1 MSAIMYLLNALGI
14 LPAIQ
19 TLVTAI
25 VLLVL
30 LLIVIR
36 RS

>member
-1 MSAIMYLLNALGI
+1 MSAVMYLLNALGI

-19 TLVTAI
+19 TLVTS
-25 VLLVL
+25 
-30 LLIVIR
+30 IVILIILLMIAK

>member
-1 MSAIMYLLNALGI
+1 MSAVMYLLNELGI

-19 TLVTAI
+19 TLVTSI
-25 VLLVL
+25 VILIL
-30 LLIVIR
+30 LLIVAR